1 MTVSGCLSSVGWNGV
16 TYVTYVLYNVQYR
29 PLLLTLYKEQ
39 RSVTDTFLSTF
50 DRFSHVSCTLFDIC
64 RGGHAL
70 FSCCAFIICSFQKG
84 PYSRIRAIA
93 HFATVHVKYL
103 RHLSRSFIFFFFFC
117 MIFTMKRF
125 SGHFS
130 MLDDELQYAYFVTS
144 KRTHGW
150 IPVGLCE
157 DIIQY
162 IYSSRVV
169 SPP

>member
-1 MTVSGCLSSVGWNGV
+1 MFYCKHLLKNVYRLIFSPFVYSVYSLYCLFRIWPSKTMLEIQPDITRQMTVSGCLSSVGWNGV

-84 PYSRIRAIA
+84 PYQ
-93 HFATVHVKYL
+93 VL
-103 RHLSRSFIFFFFFC
+103 N
-117 MIFTMKRF
+117 
-125 SGHFS
+125 
-130 MLDDELQYAYFVTS
+130 FV
-144 KRTHGW
+144 
-150 IPVGLCE
+150 
-157 DIIQY
+157 
-162 IYSSRVV
+162 
-169 SPP
+169 